1 MIIKPANLASSR
13 REFLMNILPAGTL
26 FCLGCGNLP
35 AWAAGQEVQKAAE
48 KKHKFQEDSGM
59 SYEEVFNFALKFR
72 CIPLLQNLAQRLK
85 DSDFIEMLKAVT
97 NEMAIGWGREAA
109 KMSPKN
115 DFAAFTSVNKKQFS
129 NPFWN
134 HVLTFT
140 IVEDTEKIFEKK
152 IIECLFAKTFRE
164 ANASDI
170 GYATSCY
177 SDYGFVEG
185 FNPKIRLTRTKT
197 LMQGDDC
204 CHFRWV
210 WEG

>member
-1 MIIKPANLASSR
+1 MIIKLSNLASSR
-13 REFLMNILPAGTL
+13 RQFLLSIFPAGTL
-26 FCLGCGNLP
+26 FCLGCGNLS
-35 AWAAGQEVQKAAE
+35 AWTAGQEAQKAVE
-48 KKHKFQEDSGM
+48 KHKFLEDSGM

-72 CIPLLQNLAQRLK
+72 CIPLLQNLAQCLK
-85 DSDFIEMLKAVT
+85 GSDFIEMLKAVT

-109 KMSPKN
+109 RMSPKN
-115 DFAAFTSVNKKQFS
+115 DFATYILQNKKFFS
-129 NPFWN
+129 SPFWN
-134 HVLTFT
+134 HVLTYT
-140 IVEDTEKIFEKK
+140 IVEDTEKVFEKK
-152 IIECLFAKTFRE
+152 YTECLFAKTFRE

-170 GYATSCY
+170 GYATYCY
-177 SDYGFVEG
+177 GDFGFAEG